1 MEGSL
6 QFDPAPR
13 AGEPLVSR
21 RVPDYFLV
29 SMGGVRCGA
38 CAYGLHSDDNGRRM
52 WFMVY
57 MIRALC
63 ILHRIDHM
71 SSIPGQSG

>member
-1 MEGSL
+1 MFLGGVDTNTRTGSL

-29 SMGGVRCGA
+29 SVGGVRCRT
-38 CAYGLHSDDNGRRM
+38 CAYGLDSDDNGRRV
-52 WFMVY
+52 WFIVY
-57 MIRALC
+57 IAPALC
-63 ILHRIDHM
+63 IVGMD
-71 SSIPGQSG
+71 